1 MINSFMFIHIVVN
14 RGAAGL
20 TGALTYAALT
30 SLQFT
35 PENTMLLMLI
45 VPMIQLITFCIMLQ
59 EPGSGLWTTLTNAS
73 STTSLINQSI
83 AQQNAATEQS
93 LTFSEKIGYFPKM
106 LKYVVPLFSVY
117 LCEYMI
123 NQVRS
128 KSQIQSP
135 YDRQSLSSDAFY
147 FSFHEPGSFRFDV
160 LQEKCSRPSSTISVA
175 PSDISNWSI
184 CITFIIES
192 LFH

>member
-106 LKYVVPLFSVY
+106 LKYVVPLYSVY
-117 LCEYMI
+117 LCEYLI

-135 YDRQSLSSDAFY
+135 YDRQ
-147 FSFHEPGSFRFDV
+147 
-160 LQEKCSRPSSTISVA
+160 
-175 PSDISNWSI
+175 
-184 CITFIIES
+184 
-192 LFH
+192 